1 MTTGRGTGWLAQRHE
16 CKYLVP
22 ESVAQRV
29 LRRVES
35 FVTPDPFAARRSDHC
50 YAISSLYLDTAN
62 LRLYHETRSGD
73 AQRFKLRVRAY
84 TDDPAVPIFVEIKR
98 RIDRVVHKLRCPI
111 PRGWL
116 PGLLDGHVPDVSA
129 LSPEKRRSLEE
140 FVRLQQ
146 SLRARPTLLVRYDR
160 QAYMGRDDDEVRVT
174 IDRRLRVLPMPRP
187 EVWVE
192 HPRFLPVS
200 MGGVV
205 IELKF
210 TNRAPAWML
219 DTVQACDLR
228 RISFSKYCNSVD
240 RADPAAQLAT

>member
-1 MTTGRGTGWLAQRHE
+1 MTAGRGTGWLAQRHE

-22 ESVAQRV
+22 ESVAQRL
-29 LRRVES
+29 LRRVEP

-62 LRLYHETRSGD
+62 LRLYHETKAGD

-84 TDDPAVPIFVEIKR
+84 TDEPNGPLFLEIKR

-111 PRGWL
+111 PRPWL
-116 PGLLDGHVPDVSA
+116 PGLLDARIPGLADLP
-129 LSPEKRRSLEE
+129 PEKRRSLEE

-146 SLRARPTLLVRYDR
+146 ALRARPTVLIRYDR

-174 IDRRLRVLPMPRP
+174 VDRRLRVLPMPRP
-187 EVWVE
+187 EVRVE
-192 HPRFLPVS
+192 DPRFLPVP

-219 DTVQACDLR
+219 DAVQANDLR
-228 RISFSKYCNSVD
+228 RISFSKYCNGID